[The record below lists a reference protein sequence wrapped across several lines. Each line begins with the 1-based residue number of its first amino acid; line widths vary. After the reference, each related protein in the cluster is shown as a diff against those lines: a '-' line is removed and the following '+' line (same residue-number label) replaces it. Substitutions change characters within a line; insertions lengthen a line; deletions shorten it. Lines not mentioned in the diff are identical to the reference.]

1 MNFNKYKLSEKFNEK
16 KNEYEK
22 IIEQNTKECFALNKK
37 INDLISG
44 KEIPDTNKEYDILN
58 LKTKLLT
65 LEVEINSNKR
75 AIEELYIRE
84 MDSNL
89 NKSRLNKEIDSTE
102 FADQKRRLNSMK
114 IFNGCKNDI
123 KTLNLEDIIIDFKL
137 RLEELKNSL
146 KITTVEQKN
155 INIKELER
163 EKEITKQCYESSQE
177 ELINE
182 KYDYDYKN
190 IYYDRKVG
198 KIDREEQQER
208 IKNLEN
214 KEKIEPTDEEVEKMV
229 DDFSGKYLEKEEIIN
244 EKNDKNDALDY
255 NKYDFSEEFYKKK
268 NEYEKIIDQKE
279 REIADIENR
288 ISKLM
293 DNKEIHDNSKTQD
306 ILKLNI
312 QILKLETDK
321 FEAMGSIAHLWIE
334 EIKELK
340 SKINK
345 EKIEIQDKE
354 VDKAADNV
362 PKENI
367 EKEKTS
373 NKEKNINNKNVYEK
387 EISARTNFS
396 VADMWKENVEQD
408 IDKVHEISAYM
419 DPGYVN
425 EKHYKIRA
433 TVDDNRLDEK
443 DNLEHFKKALGEE
456 YSRGVE
462 GDKKELFEEFAK
474 LEVDGRYTDDPK
486 LLLQFEKVK
495 GLNIEEIEDVIGLD
509 VSDIR
514 KEIYI
519 ATYEKP
525 SIDEKTGKEIMEPVK
540 EYYVKDEKGEY
551 SIIGNG
557 DKENTNITVDGI
569 NFNVKNENII
579 KGDKIEKV
587 TQKETARNL
596 MRNEI
601 EGSFGDGREVTRYI
615 RNNRS

>member
-1 MNFNKYKLSEKFNEK
+1 MNYNKYKLSEKFNEK

-22 IIEQNTKECFALNKK
+22 IIEQNTKEYFALNKK
-37 INDLISG
+37 LNDLISG
-44 KEIPDTNKEYDILN
+44 KEILDTNKEYEILN

-65 LEVEINSNKR
+65 LEVDINSNKR

-146 KITTVEQKN
+146 KMTTVEQKN

-163 EKEITKQCYESSQE
+163 EKEITRQCYESSQE
-177 ELINE
+177 KLINE

-198 KIDREEQQER
+198 KIDREEQQEK

-214 KEKIEPTDEEVEKMV
+214 KEKVEPTDEEVEKMV
-229 DDFSGKYLEKEEIIN
+229 DDFSGKYLEKEEIVN
-244 EKNDKNDALDY
+244 EK
-255 NKYDFSEEFYKKK
+255 
-268 NEYEKIIDQKE
+268 
-279 REIADIENR
+279 
-288 ISKLM
+288 
-293 DNKEIHDNSKTQD
+293 DNKN
-306 ILKLNI
+306 
-312 QILKLETDK
+312 
-321 FEAMGSIAHLWIE
+321 A
-334 EIKELK
+334 
-340 SKINK
+340 
-345 EKIEIQDKE
+345 
-354 VDKAADNV
+354 
-362 PKENI
+362 
-367 EKEKTS
+367 
-373 NKEKNINNKNVYEK
+373 YEK
-387 EISARTNFS
+387 EISKRNNFS
-396 VADMWKENVEQD
+396 VAEMWKENEKQNLD
-408 IDKVHEISAYM
+408 EIHETSAYT
-419 DPGYVN
+419 GAQYLN
-425 EKHYKIRA
+425 EKHYKILANARDKGV
-433 TVDDNRLDEK
+433 TEK
-443 DNLEHFKKALGEE
+443 GEFEYMKKELGKE
-456 YSRGVE
+456 YSRGIE

-474 LEVDGRYTDDPK
+474 LEVDGRYTDNPK
-486 LLLQFEKVK
+486 LLLEFEKVK
-495 GLNIEEIEDVIGLD
+495 GLDIEEIEDVIGLD
-509 VSDIR
+509 VSDI
-514 KEIYI
+514 KKDIYI

-525 SIDEKTGKEIMEPVK
+525 AIDEKTGKEIMEPIK
-540 EYYVKDEKGEY
+540 EYYIKNEKGEY

-601 EGSFGDGREVTRYI
+601 EDSFGDGREVTRYI
-615 RNNRS
+615 RNNR

>member
-22 IIEQNTKECFALNKK
+22 IIEQNTKEYFALNKK
-37 INDLISG
+37 LNDLISG
-44 KEIPDTNKEYDILN
+44 KEILDTNKEYDILN

-89 NKSRLNKEIDSTE
+89 NKSRLNKEIDATE

-114 IFNGCKNDI
+114 IFNGCKNDM

-163 EKEITKQCYESSQE
+163 EKEITRRCYESSQE

-198 KIDREEQQER
+198 KIDREEQQEK

-214 KEKIEPTDEEVEKMV
+214 KEKVEPTDEEVKKMV
-229 DDFSGKYLEKEEIIN
+229 DDFSGKYLEKEEIVN
-244 EKNDKNDALDY
+244 EENDKNDALDY

-279 REIADIENR
+279 REIADIEDR
-288 ISKLM
+288 ISKLK
-293 DNKEIHDNSKTQD
+293 DNKEIPDNSKKED
-306 ILKLNI
+306 ISKLTI
-312 QILKLETDK
+312 QIVKLETDK

-334 EIKELK
+334 EIRELK

-354 VDKAADNV
+354 VDDIDK
-362 PKENI
+362 KNI

-373 NKEKNINNKNVYEK
+373 NKEKNVNNKNEYEK

-443 DNLEHFKKALGEE
+443 DNLENFKKALGEE

-462 GDKKELFEEFAK
+462 GNKKELFEEFAK

-509 VSDIR
+509 ISDIK

-601 EGSFGDGREVTRYI
+601 EDSFGDGREVTRYI

>member
-1 MNFNKYKLSEKFNEK
+1 MNYNKYKLSEKFNEK

-22 IIEQNTKECFALNKK
+22 IIEQNTKEYFALNKK
-37 INDLISG
+37 LNDLISG
-44 KEIPDTNKEYDILN
+44 KEILDTNKEYEILN

-65 LEVEINSNKR
+65 LEVDINSNKR

-146 KITTVEQKN
+146 KMTTVEQKN

-163 EKEITKQCYESSQE
+163 EKEITRQCYESSQE
-177 ELINE
+177 KLINE

-198 KIDREEQQER
+198 KIDREEQQEK

-214 KEKIEPTDEEVEKMV
+214 KEKVEPTDEEVEKMV
-229 DDFSGKYLEKEEIIN
+229 DDFSGKYLEKEEIVN
-244 EKNDKNDALDY
+244 EK
-255 NKYDFSEEFYKKK
+255 
-268 NEYEKIIDQKE
+268 
-279 REIADIENR
+279 
-288 ISKLM
+288 
-293 DNKEIHDNSKTQD
+293 DNKN
-306 ILKLNI
+306 
-312 QILKLETDK
+312 
-321 FEAMGSIAHLWIE
+321 A
-334 EIKELK
+334 
-340 SKINK
+340 
-345 EKIEIQDKE
+345 
-354 VDKAADNV
+354 
-362 PKENI
+362 
-367 EKEKTS
+367 
-373 NKEKNINNKNVYEK
+373 YEK

-396 VADMWKENVEQD
+396 VADMWKENEKQNLD
-408 IDKVHEISAYM
+408 EIHETSAYT
-419 DPGYVN
+419 GAQYLN
-425 EKHYKIRA
+425 EKHYKILANARDKGV
-433 TVDDNRLDEK
+433 TEK
-443 DNLEHFKKALGEE
+443 GEFEYMKKELGKE

-509 VSDIR
+509 LSDIK

-601 EGSFGDGREVTRYI
+601 EDSFGDGREVTRYI

>member
-198 KIDREEQQER
+198 KIDREEQQEK

-279 REIADIENR
+279 REIADIEDR
-288 ISKLM
+288 ISKLK
-293 DNKEIHDNSKTQD
+293 DNKEIPDNSKKED
-306 ILKLNI
+306 ISKLTI
-312 QILKLETDK
+312 QIVKLETDK

-334 EIKELK
+334 EIRELK

-354 VDKAADNV
+354 VDDIDK
-362 PKENI
+362 KNI

-373 NKEKNINNKNVYEK
+373 NKEKNVNNKNAYEK

-408 IDKVHEISAYM
+408 IDKVHETSAYM

>member
-22 IIEQNTKECFALNKK
+22 IIEQNTKECLALNKK

-114 IFNGCKNDI
+114 IFNGCKNDM

-214 KEKIEPTDEEVEKMV
+214 KEKVEPTDEEVEKMV

-293 DNKEIHDNSKTQD
+293 DNKEIHDNSKKED
-306 ILKLNI
+306 ISKLTI
-312 QILKLETDK
+312 QIVKLETDK

-334 EIKELK
+334 EIRELK

-354 VDKAADNV
+354 VDDIDK
-362 PKENI
+362 KNI

-373 NKEKNINNKNVYEK
+373 NKEKNVNNKNAYEK

-408 IDKVHEISAYM
+408 IDKVHETSAYM

-462 GDKKELFEEFAK
+462 GDKKELLEEFAK

-509 VSDIR
+509 LSDIK

-601 EGSFGDGREVTRYI
+601 EDSFGDGREVTRYI

>member
-114 IFNGCKNDI
+114 IFNGCKNDM

-229 DDFSGKYLEKEEIIN
+229 DDFSGKYLEKEEII
-244 EKNDKNDALDY
+244 NDKNDALDY

-367 EKEKTS
+367 EKE
-373 NKEKNINNKNVYEK
+373 
-387 EISARTNFS
+387 ISARTNFS

-462 GDKKELFEEFAK
+462 GDKKELLEEFAK

-509 VSDIR
+509 LSDIR
-514 KEIYI
+514 KDIYI

-557 DKENTNITVDGI
+557 DKEKTNITVDGI

-601 EGSFGDGREVTRYI
+601 EDSFGDGREVTRYI

>member
-22 IIEQNTKECFALNKK
+22 IIEQNTKEYFALNKK
-37 INDLISG
+37 LNDLISG
-44 KEIPDTNKEYDILN
+44 KEILDTNKEYDILN
-58 LKTKLLT
+58 LKIKLLT

-89 NKSRLNKEIDSTE
+89 NKSRLNKEIESTE

-114 IFNGCKNDI
+114 IFNGCKNDM

-155 INIKELER
+155 NNIKELER

-177 ELINE
+177 ELRNE

-198 KIDREEQQER
+198 KIDREEQQEK

-214 KEKIEPTDEEVEKMV
+214 KEKVEPTDEEIEKMV
-229 DDFSGKYLEKEEIIN
+229 DDFSGKYLEKEEIVN
-244 EKNDKNDALDY
+244 EK
-255 NKYDFSEEFYKKK
+255 
-268 NEYEKIIDQKE
+268 
-279 REIADIENR
+279 
-288 ISKLM
+288 
-293 DNKEIHDNSKTQD
+293 DNKN
-306 ILKLNI
+306 
-312 QILKLETDK
+312 
-321 FEAMGSIAHLWIE
+321 A
-334 EIKELK
+334 
-340 SKINK
+340 
-345 EKIEIQDKE
+345 
-354 VDKAADNV
+354 
-362 PKENI
+362 
-367 EKEKTS
+367 
-373 NKEKNINNKNVYEK
+373 YEK

-443 DNLEHFKKALGEE
+443 DNLENFKKSLGEE

-462 GDKKELFEEFAK
+462 GNKKELFEEFAR

-509 VSDIR
+509 LK

-525 SIDEKTGKEIMEPVK
+525 SIDEKTGKEIMEPIK

-601 EGSFGDGREVTRYI
+601 EDSFGDGREVTRYI